1 LTISIRIKISEI
13 EKKHAAELKK
23 KTSEVQV
30 LRGQLEESRLESEVL
45 REQIEE
51 QNRLIVRLENGLK
64 LAMDQIDY
72 LTANLSGANQSG
84 ASQAPSR
91 TPPIIEEY
99 EDDINYDDLDEETL
113 MQLLAQ
119 TRQALMEKRSS
130 VTSSLDTLSFLNLDS

>member
-1 LTISIRIKISEI
+1 
-13 EKKHAAELKK
+13 
-23 KTSEVQV
+23 
-30 LRGQLEESRLESEVL
+30 
-45 REQIEE
+45 
-51 QNRLIVRLENGLK
+51 
-64 LAMDQIDY
+64 MDQIDY